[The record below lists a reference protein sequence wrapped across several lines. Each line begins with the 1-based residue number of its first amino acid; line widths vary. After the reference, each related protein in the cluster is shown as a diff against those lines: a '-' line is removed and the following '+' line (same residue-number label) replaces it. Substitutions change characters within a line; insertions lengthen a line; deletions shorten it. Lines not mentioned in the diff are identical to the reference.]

1 MAITDIQRQKRN
13 TNRLSIYIDGKY
25 AFSLDYDTLAG
36 AGLHVGDEVTDELK
50 AELVEKDGFARARDY
65 AYSLLSYRDRTAHEI
80 RERLGEKGF
89 ERTLVERV
97 IALLRE
103 KGFVDDRA
111 FALKWVDDIRASR
124 PMGRLR
130 IEHELRRRRVAD
142 RIIDE
147 VCDLRVPI
155 DAERELAE
163 SAAEKRIRVL
173 AGHPREEA
181 MRKLEAFLRG
191 RGFDFDIIRE
201 LVKRYFGES
210 RERGEVDDHS
220 E

>member
-13 TNRLSIYIDGKY
+13 ANRVSIYIDGKY
-25 AFSLDYDTLAG
+25 AFSLDCDTLAR

-65 AYSLLSYRDRTAHEI
+65 AYSLLSYRERTAHEI

-89 ERTLVERV
+89 DRALVGRV
-97 IALLRE
+97 IAQLRQR
-103 KGFVDDRA
+103 GFVDDRA
-111 FALKWVDDIRASR
+111 FALKWVDDVRASR

-130 IEHELRRRRVAD
+130 IEHELRRRRVSG
-142 RIIDE
+142 RIIEE
-147 VCDLRVPI
+147 VCDQRIPPE
-155 DAERELAE
+155 AERELAE
-163 SAAEKRIRVL
+163 SAAEKRMRVL

-181 MRKLEAFLRG
+181 MRKLEAHLRG

-210 RERGEVDDHS
+210 RERGEGDDHG